1 MLVASVG
8 FGAGFWPGWW
18 GLMTIPVLV
27 VLATVI
33 GVTTGRLVVTLLSD
47 LLSRG
52 RGEALG
58 PLIGVGISFISIA
71 ISTAGFHSGLSAGL
85 PRWLEWL
92 AVLPGGSVGLAAAAL
107 GQGRWLVALSTV
119 AWSTVTAIA
128 LVRAHGWAVERM
140 QTRAVAARSGRVR
153 GRGAGTLG
161 ARLAPLIPSGPVRV
175 AAAKEWRYLR
185 RDPRLRAQIL
195 GSVASI
201 CILGFVGVNFFTGP
215 YAPFLAVAAAWVAV
229 TALVPNQFGP
239 DGGSFWAYVISP
251 TDVAVAL
258 AGKNAL
264 WAISGAGVALAAAV
278 LGAVLGGTAA
288 YLPAAFMASMTVLL
302 VWMAVGNLT
311 SIFGAFPLPER
322 QVMSSGPKNGRAIV
336 VSLVGLAVSSAL
348 TVPAAAVVGL
358 AIFFAGALAT
368 TLAALVGVC
377 YAALLFR
384 FAYRWAR
391 NEVFARR
398 LILVEVLDRP

>member
-1 MLVASVG
+1 
-8 FGAGFWPGWW
+8 PG
-18 GLMTIPVLV
+18 
-27 VLATVI
+27 
-33 GVTTGRLVVTLLSD
+33 
-47 LLSRG
+47 
-52 RGEALG
+52 
-58 PLIGVGISFISIA
+58 
-71 ISTAGFHSGLSAGL
+71 
-85 PRWLEWL
+85 
-92 AVLPGGSVGLAAAAL
+92 
-107 GQGRWLVALSTV
+107 
-119 AWSTVTAIA
+119 
-128 LVRAHGWAVERM
+128 RARRRD
-140 QTRAVAARSGRVR
+140 T
-153 GRGAGTLG
+153 GTLG
-161 ARLAPLIPSGPVRV
+161 GRLALVIPSGPVRV

-201 CILGFVGVNFFTGP
+201 CILGFVGVNFLTGP

-239 DGGSFWAYVISP
+239 DGGSFWAYVVSP
-251 TDVAVAL
+251 TDVAVVL

-264 WAISGAGVALAAAV
+264 WALSGAAVALAAGI

-288 YLPAAFMASMTVLL
+288 YLPAALMASMTVLL

-322 QVMSSGPKNGRAIV
+322 QVMSSGAKNGRAIV

-348 TVPAAAVVGL
+348 TLPAAAALGL
-358 AIFFAGALAT
+358 AILLAGALAS
-368 TLAALVGVC
+368 TLAALAGVC

-391 NEVFARR
+391 SEVFARR